1 MVTLE
6 NHPRHREKVL
16 ARKTSDDLIVLNL
29 NTGQYY
35 ALDEV
40 GWSVWELCD
49 GTRSVSDV
57 ISAICD
63 EYDAPA
69 ETIKTDVLKVLGDLI
84 DEELLEDGQAVEGA
98 GKSAFTV

>member
-1 MVTLE
+1 MVTLG
-6 NHPRHREKVL
+6 NYPRRKEKVL
-16 ARKTSDDLIVLNL
+16 ARETSDALIVLNL

-40 GWSVWELCD
+40 GWKVLELCD

-69 ETIKTDVLKVLGDLI
+69 DTIKTDVLKVLEEMI
-84 DEELLEDGQAVEGA
+84 DEDLLEGGQAVEDA
-98 GKSAFTV
+98 KTNAFTG